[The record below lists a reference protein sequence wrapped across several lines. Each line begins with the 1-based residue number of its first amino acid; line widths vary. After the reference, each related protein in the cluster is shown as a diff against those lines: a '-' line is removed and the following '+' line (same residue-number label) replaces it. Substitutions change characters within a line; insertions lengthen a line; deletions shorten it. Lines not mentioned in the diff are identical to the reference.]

1 MSARNKVFIILGVLA
16 AASLLWYFLTVDHT
30 SDLKLIGTV
39 DANEVHVSARISGR
53 IDHLFVEEG
62 QTVKAGQL
70 IATIESADLA
80 AADRAALGTRTS
92 QQQKLAETVVTERQT
107 AGETSS
113 GLQSAEAAL
122 LVARANQT
130 QAAAQL
136 EHQKADTQ
144 RTVELAN
151 QGVMSAQAKDEAV
164 TSQNASQAALDA
176 ALHNVTAAEAA
187 VRQARAHELQAAAA
201 KKTVASTLGLV
212 ENADAMADQARVEL
226 GYARVLAPV
235 DGKVNVKAARE
246 GEVVQIGAPIV
257 TVMQLSETWVY
268 APLPETQADA
278 VKLGDDL
285 KVVMPSGAT
294 IIGHVISKSSLA
306 DFATQRDI
314 NGSRKRD
321 IRTVQIKLL
330 IPNDAEQFVPGMT
343 AWVFVPKAKLK
354 PVSK

>member
-1 MSARNKVFIILGVLA
+1 MNPRNRVFIILGVLTVF
-16 AASLLWYFLTVDHT
+16 SLIWYWLTVDHS

-39 DANEVHVSARISGR
+39 DANEVLVSARISGR
-53 IDHLFVEEG
+53 IDHLYVEEG

-80 AADRAALGTRTS
+80 DAERAAEATRSS
-92 QQQKLAETVVTERQT
+92 QQQKLAETVETERQT
-107 AGETSS
+107 SGETSS
-113 GLQSAEAAL
+113 GVINAEAAL
-122 LVARANQT
+122 RAARANQA
-130 QAAAQL
+130 QAEAQL
-136 EHQKADTQ
+136 EHQHADT
-144 RTVELAN
+144 RRIVELAE
-151 QGVMSAQAKDEAV
+151 QGVMSAQAKDDAA
-164 TSQNASQAALDA
+164 TSERAAQAALDA
-176 ALHNVTAAEAA
+176 ARQNVAVAEATLK
-187 VRQARAHELQAAAA
+187 QARAHELMAAAA
-201 KKTVASTLGLV
+201 KKTVASTRGLV
-212 ENADAMADQARVEL
+212 ENADAMADQAKVQL

-257 TVMQLSETWVY
+257 TVMQLSQTWIY

-294 IIGHVISKSSLA
+294 ITGHVIAKTSEA

-330 IPNDAEQFVPGMT
+330 IPNNGEEFVPGMT
-343 AWVFVPKAKLK
+343 TWVMIPKSQLK
-354 PVSK
+354 K

>member
-1 MSARNKVFIILGVLA
+1 MSARNRVFLILGVLTV
-16 AASLLWYFLTVDHT
+16 ASLIWYWFTADHT

-39 DANEVHVSARISGR
+39 DANEVLVSARISGR
-53 IDHLFVEEG
+53 ISHLYVEEG
-62 QTVKAGQL
+62 QSVKAGQL
-70 IATIESADLA
+70 IATIESEDLSA
-80 AADRAALGTRTS
+80 AERAALATRSS
-92 QQQKLAETVVTERQT
+92 QQQKLAETVETERQT
-107 AGETSS
+107 SGETSS
-113 GLQSAEAAL
+113 GLLNAEAAL
-122 LVARANQT
+122 QVARSNEA

-136 EHQKADTQ
+136 AHQQADTQ

-164 TSQNASQAALDA
+164 TSENAAKAALDA
-176 ALHNVTAAEAA
+176 AHHNVTAAEAA
-187 VRQARAHELQAAAA
+187 LKQARAHELMAAAA

-212 ENADAMADQARVEL
+212 ENADALADQAKVEL
-226 GYARVLAPV
+226 GYAQIVSPV

-257 TVMQLSETWVY
+257 TVIQLSQTWVY
-268 APLPETQADA
+268 APLPETEQDS
-278 VKLGDDL
+278 VKLGDSL

-294 IIGHVISKSSLA
+294 ITGQVIAKSSLA

-330 IPNDAEQFVPGMT
+330 IPNDKEEFVPGMT
-343 AWVFVPKAKLK
+343 AWVFVPKVKLK
-354 PVSK
+354 Q

>member
-1 MSARNKVFIILGVLA
+1 MSARNKVFIILAVLTV
-16 AASLLWYFLTVDHT
+16 ASLLWYWLTVDHS

-39 DANEVHVSARISGR
+39 DANEVLVSARISGR
-53 IDHLFVEEG
+53 IDHLYVEEG
-62 QTVKAGQL
+62 QTVKAGEL

-80 AADRAALGTRTS
+80 AADRAALATRSS
-92 QQQKLAETVVTERQT
+92 QQQKLAETVETERQT
-107 AGETSS
+107 VGETSS
-113 GLQSAEAAL
+113 GYQNAEAAL
-122 LVARANQT
+122 QVARANEA

-164 TSQNASQAALDA
+164 TSQNAAQAALDA
-176 ALHNVTAAEAA
+176 ARHNVSAAEAA
-187 VRQARAHELQAAAA
+187 VKQARAHELQAAAA

-226 GYARVLAPV
+226 GYARVVAPV
-235 DGKVNVKAARE
+235 DGRVNVKAARE
-246 GEVVQIGAPIV
+246 GEVVQIGTPIV
-257 TVMQLSETWVY
+257 TVVQLSQTWIY
-268 APLPETQADA
+268 APLPETEADA
-278 VKLGDDL
+278 VKLGDNL
-285 KVVMPSGAT
+285 KVVMPSGASIT
-294 IIGHVISKSSLA
+294 GNVIAKSSEA

-330 IPNDAEQFVPGMT
+330 IPNDKEEYVPGMT
-343 AWVFVPKAKLK
+343 AWVFVPKSKLK
-354 PVSK
+354 K

>member
-16 AASLLWYFLTVDHT
+16 VASLIWYWFTTDHT

-39 DANEVHVSARISGR
+39 DANEVLVSARISGR
-53 IDHLFVEEG
+53 ISHLYVEEG
-62 QTVKAGQL
+62 QSVKAGQL
-70 IATIESADLA
+70 IATIESEDLSA
-80 AADRAALGTRTS
+80 AERAALATRSS

-107 AGETSS
+107 TGETSS
-113 GLQSAEAAL
+113 GLQNAEAAL
-122 LVARANQT
+122 QVARANEA

-136 EHQKADTQ
+136 AHQQADTR

-164 TSQNASQAALDA
+164 TSENASKAALDA
-176 ALHNVTAAEAA
+176 AHQNVAAAEAA
-187 VRQARAHELQAAAA
+187 LKQAHAHELMAAAA
-201 KKTVASTLGLV
+201 KKTVASTLGIV
-212 ENADAMADQARVEL
+212 ENADALADQAKIEL
-226 GYARVLAPV
+226 GYAQIVASV

-246 GEVVQIGAPIV
+246 GEVVTIGEPIV
-257 TVMQLSETWVY
+257 TVMQLSQTWVY
-268 APLPETQADA
+268 APLPETQEDS

-294 IIGHVISKSSLA
+294 ITGHVIAKSALA

-330 IPNDAEQFVPGMT
+330 IPNDKEEFVPGMT
-343 AWVFVPKAKLK
+343 AWVYVPKTKLK
-354 PVSK
+354 P